1 MTARSEAPAA
11 NHQTCYLLFP
21 VGRRHRTASP
31 PLNPDVGWAGRFMV
45 RPRNYAAV
53 LLLGL
58 FQLIPTA
65 LYAKGLRVEVGYSNL
80 SDGVGPGLGG
90 GFKVTRPLARWLHID
105 GGLLAGK
112 EVAGADFFVG
122 IDAGAEL
129 KPQLIPVLNGVLGVG
144 GGLAVVSFDQIEG
157 YGRLTAGVEFV
168 PTSSAVA
175 LRGVLH
181 TGIPPFPKHGA
192 IGVMLFVGLEYRFP
206 RKL

>member
-1 MTARSEAPAA
+1 MKAE
-11 NHQTCYLLFP
+11 
-21 VGRRHRTASP
+21 G
-31 PLNPDVGWAGRFMV
+31 
-45 RPRNYAAV
+45 
-53 LLLGL
+53 
-58 FQLIPTA
+58 
-65 LYAKGLRVEVGYSNL
+65 VEC
-80 SDGVGPGLGG
+80 DGVSGLERNAQCVRHV
-90 GFKVTRPLARWLHID
+90 FR
-105 GGLLAGK
+105 AGK